1 MKRHDAM
8 HPRTILAGLCS
19 LAVLAGVQYASGQVV
34 TRGAEVSNERIS
46 VNSASHWEHW
56 SIPTHAVDIVGD
68 AVVPH
73 YFRMRFNVLEDFR
86 TYRRSIDEL
95 SWPVDDKFRVHG
107 GVGAFTAVPNVQR
120 TFSLDANG
128 EMKLR
133 SDLNM
138 EKYLDTNF
146 LKYPGNE
153 SHLVIDGVLFVVGDT
168 TMTSA
173 KEGALTLKNAETGG
187 TSRLNFATKDKHP
200 FPIYEYFVRQ
210 GVSRIGSGSV
220 EQEALFDGDPD
231 TFWEPDA
238 DDPIENWWIEIDLG
252 RTVLV
257 DEIALKFVD
266 AGNGDPF
273 RQFKVLSEPGQELI
287 LEEAGELELAVV
299 GGTDAPNE
307 DQRSF
312 SFGMEDTQDAA
323 PGWDGRMVETIRIV
337 VFDTKGSRHTRLAS
351 ETEWQALG
359 PADRG
364 DIVHFVRDQGGFEEP
379 VSREE
384 YEQLP
389 SQRQGRR
396 EYYRRERPRLAEVEV
411 WGLGDNIGP
420 GIKQGGGNFDVIGEG
435 VSSPID
441 AFDGD
446 FNTYFS
452 QQLPTPTLAGR
463 GLMVADLGATFWLD
477 QLRISAVW
485 ILHYTTVFD
494 GYIHRGSDGTR
505 DARGRLKWAR
515 LSLPERENNQT
526 PQYLQLKDEYP
537 EAPRIRFLETRI
549 VSERD
554 AFRTSSEGAG
564 IVEYQLY
571 TRAYPAE
578 VALESDL
585 FALPGTRNLGR
596 IFWDADTPPGTAI
609 KVRTRS
615 GDLLG
620 KVVRYFDDA
629 GKEISLTAWNSLR
642 RPPPPDTSF
651 VPTSGWSPWSNVYQ
665 GSGDRVTSPGLRKY
679 IQAQVKLIT
688 DEREA
693 AASIRSLEIELVAPV
708 GERILAE
715 IWPSEVPDP
724 GAVDTFE
731 VYIRPNFI
739 EDPVL
744 SRSLGFDEILLE
756 LGGGGVELLELALGA
771 DPANGTAEQA
781 FRPAGGTFADQAGA
795 ELDVLSNGADS
806 IWVRLPE
813 LQTSRD
819 DAERVYHRIASEGDQ
834 VPVDQNGVLLS
845 AAAYGLL
852 SGEEQGAVQ
861 YFRMEADGA
870 LTEVDHLDYV
880 ELDPSEQG
888 PVRYFRILQGDGSQF
903 PFSAGGD
910 TLTPAAYR
918 SLSRTERGSVVA
930 AGNLMRVT
938 FAAPVYRNGTTL
950 VLAARNS
957 GGGTDPDAPWQTIEA
972 GDATPALDGNTLS
985 IGVPIR
991 LAALSDVSISPN
1003 PFTPN
1008 GDGINDA
1015 ARIGLSVFKITTTR
1029 ELGVSIHSLD
1039 GRRVWSQKQAVSG
1052 GAHTVQWTG
1061 VDNAGQSVPPGMYIC
1076 RIELDV
1082 DSEEQEEA
1090 AVARLISVA
1099 Y

>member
-1 MKRHDAM
+1 M

-34 TRGAEVSNERIS
+34 TRGAEVSNERVS

-86 TYRRSIDEL
+86 SYRRSIDGL
-95 SWPVDDKFRVHG
+95 KWPVDDKFRVHG

-133 SDLNM
+133 NDLNM
-138 EKYLDTNF
+138 EKYLDSNF

-153 SHLVIDGVLFVVGDT
+153 AHLVIDGVLFVVEDT
-168 TMTSA
+168 TMTAA
-173 KEGALTLKNAETGG
+173 KEGVLTLRNARTGR
-187 TSRLNFATKDKHP
+187 TSRLNFATKDKLP
-200 FPIYEYFVRQ
+200 FPIYEYSVRQ
-210 GVSRIGSGSV
+210 GVSRLGSGSV
-220 EQEALFDGDPD
+220 DQEALFDGDPD

-257 DEIALKFVD
+257 DEIVLKFVD

-273 RQFKVLSEPGQELI
+273 RQFKVLTEPGQELI
-287 LEEAGELELAVV
+287 LEEAGELEFAVV
-299 GGTDAPNE
+299 AGTDAPNE

-312 SFGMEDTQDAA
+312 SFRMEDTQDAA
-323 PGWDGRMVETIRIV
+323 PGWDGRMVETVRIV
-337 VFDTKGSRHTRLAS
+337 VFDTKGSRHSRLAS
-351 ETEWQALG
+351 ETEWQALD
-359 PADRG
+359 AEDRG
-364 DIVHFVRDQGGFEEP
+364 DIIHFVRDQGGFEEP

-384 YEQLP
+384 YDQLP
-389 SQRQGRR
+389 SQRQGRK

-420 GIKQGGGNFDVIGEG
+420 GIKQGGGSFDVIGEG

-452 QQLPTPTLAGR
+452 QQLPTPTLAQR
-463 GLMVADLGATFWLD
+463 GLMVADLGAIFWLD

-485 ILHYTTVFD
+485 IRSYTTVFD

-505 DARGRLKWAR
+505 DARGRLKWTR
-515 LSLPERENNQT
+515 LSSPEREKNQT

-578 VALESDL
+578 VILESDL

-596 IFWDADTPPGTAI
+596 IFWDADTPPGTGI
-609 KVRTRS
+609 EVRTRS

-629 GKEISLTAWNSLR
+629 GKEISLTAWKSLR
-642 RPPPPDTSF
+642 RPPLPDTSF

-665 GSGDRVTSPGLRKY
+665 ESGDRVTSPGLRKY
-679 IQAQVKLIT
+679 IQSQVKLVT

-693 AASIRSLEIELVAPV
+693 AAGIRSLEIELVAPV

-715 IWPSEVPDP
+715 VWPSEVSDP
-724 GAVDTFE
+724 GVVDTFE

-739 EDPVL
+739 EDPAP

-756 LGGGGVELLELALGA
+756 LGGGGIELLELAVGD
-771 DPANGTAEQA
+771 DPASGTADRT
-781 FRPAGGTFADQAGA
+781 FRPDDGIFVDREGAG
-795 ELDVLSNGADS
+795 LDVLRNGADS

-813 LQTSRD
+813 LQTSRE
-819 DAERVYHRIASEGDQ
+819 DAEPVYHRIASEGDE

-852 SGEEQGAVQ
+852 SGEEQGAVK
-861 YFRMEADGA
+861 YFRLEADGA

-888 PVRYFRILQGDGSQF
+888 PVRYFRVLQGDGSQF
-903 PFSAGGD
+903 PFAAGGD
-910 TLTPAAYR
+910 TLTSAAY
-918 SLSRTERGSVVA
+918 SRLGRDERGSVVA

-950 VLAARNS
+950 GLAARNS
-957 GGGTDPDAPWQTIEA
+957 RGGTDPDAPWQTIEA
-972 GDATPALDGNTLS
+972 GDATPAFDGNTLS
-985 IGVPIR
+985 IGVPLS
-991 LAALSDVSISPN
+991 LAALSKLEISPN

-1008 GDGINDA
+1008 GDGINDV
-1015 ARIGLSVFKITTTR
+1015 ARIGLSVFKITTGR

-1039 GRRVWSQKQAVSG
+1039 GRRVWDLKQVVSG
-1052 GAHTVQWTG
+1052 GAHTIQWLG
-1061 VDNAGQSVPPGMYIC
+1061 VDNAGQSVPPGLYIC
-1076 RIELDV
+1076 RILLDV

>member
-1 MKRHDAM
+1 MKRHDGM
-8 HPRTILAGLCS
+8 HPRMLLAGLCS
-19 LAVLAGVQYASGQVV
+19 LAVLAAARHAPAQVE
-34 TRGAEVSNERIS
+34 TRGAEVSNELIS
-46 VNSASHWEHW
+46 VNSASHWENW

-95 SWPVDDKFRVHG
+95 TWPVDDKFRVHG

-133 SDLNM
+133 NDLNM
-138 EKYLDTNF
+138 EKYLDANF

-153 SHLVIDGVLFVVGDT
+153 AHLVIDGVLFVLEDT
-168 TMTSA
+168 TMTAA
-173 KEGALTLKNAETGG
+173 KEGVLTLRNARTGR
-187 TSRLNFATKDKHP
+187 TSRMDFQTKDKLP
-200 FPIYEYFVRQ
+200 FPIYEYSVRQ
-210 GVSRIGSGSV
+210 GVSRLGSGSV
-220 EQEALFDGDPD
+220 DQGALFDGDPG
-231 TFWEPDA
+231 TYWEPDA
-238 DDPIENWWIEIDLG
+238 NDPLEKWWIEIDLG

-257 DEIALKFVD
+257 DEIVLKFAD

-273 RQFKVLSEPGQELI
+273 RQFKVLTEPGQQLI
-287 LEEAGELELAVV
+287 LEEAGELEFAVV
-299 GGTDAPNE
+299 AGTDAPNE
-307 DQRSF
+307 DQRTF
-312 SFGMEDTQDAA
+312 SFGMEDTRDAA

-337 VFDTKGSRHTRLAS
+337 VFDTKGSRHTRLGS
-351 ETEWQALG
+351 EAEWQDLD

-384 YEQLP
+384 YDQLP
-389 SQRQGRR
+389 GQRQGRR
-396 EYYRRERPRLAEVEV
+396 DFYRRERPRLSEVEV

-420 GIKQGGGNFDVIGEG
+420 GIKQGGGSFDVIGEG

-446 FNTYFS
+446 YNTYFS
-452 QQLPTPTLAGR
+452 QQLPTPTLAQR

-485 ILHYTTVFD
+485 IRSYTTVFD
-494 GYIHRGSDGTR
+494 GYIHRGSDGTS
-505 DARGRLKWAR
+505 DARGRLKWTR
-515 LSLPERENNQT
+515 LSSAEREKNQA
-526 PQYLQLKDEYP
+526 PQYLQIKDEYP

-578 VALESDL
+578 VVLESDL

-596 IFWDADTPPGTAI
+596 IFWDADTPPGTGI
-609 KVRTRS
+609 EVRTRS

-629 GKEISLTAWNSLR
+629 GKEISLTAWKSLR
-642 RPPPPDTSF
+642 RPPPPDTVF

-679 IQAQVKLIT
+679 LQAQVVLTT

-693 AASIRSLEIELVAPV
+693 AARIRSLEIELVAPV

-715 IWPSEVPDP
+715 VWPSEVPDP
-724 GAVDTFE
+724 GVVDTFE

-739 EDPVL
+739 EDPAP

-756 LGGGGVELLELALGA
+756 LGSGGIELLELAVGA
-771 DPANGTAEQA
+771 DPASGTADQT
-781 FRPAGGTFADQAGA
+781 FRPVDGVFSDQEGAGL
-795 ELDVLSNGADS
+795 EVLRNGADS
-806 IWVRLPE
+806 IWVRFPE

-819 DAERVYHRIASEGDQ
+819 DAEPVYHRITSEGDE
-834 VPVDQNGVLLS
+834 VPVDQNGVMLT

-861 YFRMEADGA
+861 YFRLEADGGLA
-870 LTEVDHLDYV
+870 EVDHPDYA

-888 PVRYFRILQGDGSQF
+888 PVRYFRVLQGDGSQF

-910 TLTPAAYR
+910 TLTSAGYS
-918 SLSRTERGSVVA
+918 SLGRAERGSVVA
-930 AGNLMRVT
+930 EGNLMRVT

-957 GGGTDPDAPWQTIEA
+957 GGGADPEAPWQTIEA
-972 GDATPALDGNTLS
+972 GDATPAFDGNTLS
-985 IGVPIR
+985 IGVPLG
-991 LAALSDVSISPN
+991 LAALSEVEISPN

-1015 ARIGLSVFKITTTR
+1015 ARIGLSVFKITAGR

-1039 GRRVWSQKQAVSG
+1039 GRRVWEAKQVVSG
-1052 GAHTVQWTG
+1052 GAHTIQWSG
-1061 VDNAGQSVPPGMYIC
+1061 VDNAGKSVPPGMYIC

-1082 DSEEQEEA
+1082 DSKDRGEA

>member
-1 MKRHDAM
+1 MKRHDEM
-8 HPRTILAGLCS
+8 HPRTILAGFCI
-19 LAVLAGVQYASGQVV
+19 LAVMGAVQSAWGQVV
-34 TRGAEVSNERIS
+34 TRGAEITNDLIS
-46 VNSASHWEHW
+46 VNSASHWENW
-56 SIPTHAVDIVGD
+56 SIPTHAVDIVDDG
-68 AVVPH
+68 VVPH

-86 TYRRSIDEL
+86 TYRRSIDEPT
-95 SWPVDDKFRVHG
+95 WPVDDKFRVHG

-128 EMKLR
+128 GMKLR
-133 SDLNM
+133 NDLNM
-138 EKYLDTNF
+138 EKYLDSNF

-153 SHLVIDGVLFVVGDT
+153 AHLVIDGVLYVVEDT
-168 TMTSA
+168 TMTAA
-173 KEGALTLKNAETGG
+173 KEGTLTLRNARTGS
-187 TSRLNFATKDKHP
+187 TSRLDFQTKDKLP
-200 FPIYEYFVRQ
+200 FPIYEYSVRQ
-210 GVSRIGSGSV
+210 GVSRLGSGSV
-220 EQEALFDGDPD
+220 DQNALFDGDPE

-257 DEIALKFVD
+257 DEIVLKFVD

-273 RQFKVLSEPGQELI
+273 RQFKVLTEPGQELI
-287 LEEAGELELAVV
+287 LQEAGELEFAVV
-299 GGTDAPNE
+299 AGTDAPNE
-307 DQRSF
+307 DQRVF
-312 SFGMEDTQDAA
+312 SFEMEDTQDAA
-323 PGWDGRMVETIRIV
+323 PGWDGRMVETLRIV
-337 VFDTKGSRHTRLAS
+337 VFDTKGSRHTRLES
-351 ETEWQALG
+351 EDEWQALD

-384 YEQLP
+384 YDQLP
-389 SQRQGRR
+389 DQRQGRR
-396 EYYRRERPRLAEVEV
+396 DFYRRERPRLAEVEV

-420 GIKQGGGNFDVIGEG
+420 GIKQGGGSFDVIGEG

-446 FNTYFS
+446 FTTYCS
-452 QQLPTPTLAGR
+452 QQLPTPTLAQR

-505 DARGRLKWAR
+505 DARGPLKWTR
-515 LSLPERENNQT
+515 LRSPEREMNQA
-526 PQYLQLKDEYP
+526 PQYLQIKDEYS

-578 VALESDL
+578 VVLQSDL

-596 IFWDADTPPGTAI
+596 IFWDADTPPGTGI
-609 KVRTRS
+609 EVRTRS

-620 KVVRYFDDA
+620 KVVRYFDDS
-629 GKEISLTAWNSLR
+629 GKEISLTAWKSLR

-665 GSGDRVTSPGLRKY
+665 ESGDRVTSPGLRKY
-679 IQAQVKLIT
+679 VQAQVKLTT

-693 AASIRSLEIELVAPV
+693 AARIRSLEIELVAPV

-715 IWPSEVPDP
+715 VWPNEVPDP
-724 GAVDTFE
+724 GVVDTFE

-739 EDPVL
+739 EDPAQ

-756 LGGGGVELLELALGA
+756 LSGGGIELLGLAVGA
-771 DPANGTAEQA
+771 DPSSGTADQT
-781 FRPAGGTFADQAGA
+781 FRPVDGVFADREGAGL
-795 ELDVLSNGADS
+795 EVLRDGADS
-806 IWVRLPE
+806 IWVRLPD
-813 LQTSRD
+813 LQTSREN
-819 DAERVYHRIASEGDQ
+819 AEPVYHRIASEGDE
-834 VPVDQNGVLLS
+834 VPVDQNGVLRS
-845 AAAYGLL
+845 AAAYALL
-852 SGEEQGAVQ
+852 SGEEQGAVK
-861 YFRMEADGA
+861 YFRLEADGA
-870 LTEVDHLDYV
+870 LAEVDHPEYV

-888 PVRYFRILQGDGSQF
+888 PVRYFRVVQGDGSQF

-910 TLTPAAYR
+910 TLTSAAY
-918 SLSRTERGSVVA
+918 SRLGRAERGSVVA
-930 AGNLMRVT
+930 EGNLMRVT
-938 FAAPVYRNGTTL
+938 FSAPVYRNGTTL
-950 VLAARNS
+950 GLAARNS
-957 GGGTDPDAPWQTIEA
+957 RGGTDPDAPWQTIEA
-972 GDATPALDGNTLS
+972 GDATPVFDGNTLS
-985 IGVPIR
+985 IGVPLS
-991 LAALSDVSISPN
+991 LAAISGVEISPN

-1015 ARIGLSVFKITTTR
+1015 ARIDLSVFKITAGR
-1029 ELGVSIHSLD
+1029 ELGVSIHALD
-1039 GRRVWSQKQAVSG
+1039 GRRVWDLKQVVSG
-1052 GAHTVQWTG
+1052 GAHTIRWHG
-1061 VDNAGQSVPPGMYIC
+1061 VDNAGRTVPPGMYIC

-1082 DSEEQEEA
+1082 DSEEQEA
-1090 AVARLISVA
+1090 ASVARLISLA